1 MKIKGHSGFVRD
13 VHTGAVINNDKEEY
27 LKYKKQREALRKK
40 DKNIEILTNKVEKL
54 ENIVNELARKIK
66 N

>member
-1 MKIKGHSGFVRD
+1 MNKGYWIVRAN
-13 VHTGAVINNDKEEY
+13 VNNQEEY

>member
-1 MKIKGHSGFVRD
+1 MKIKGHTGFVRD
-13 VHTGAVINNDKEEY
+13 IHSGAVINNDRDEY
-27 LKYKKQREALRKK
+27 LKYKKHREALRKK

-54 ENIVNELARKIK
+54 ENIVNELARKIE